1 MHKLLD
7 KYIEWLVAI
16 AVVYITTLSMFRAL
30 LGTFELVSAVRLV
43 SYSIVP
49 LLGLIFVYQKR
60 HYGIKIYD
68 KSYYCF
74 YLIYCLYILLYI
86 TVFRRYP
93 LEDMLAVPT
102 SVVVY
107 FYDFAVSIVY
117 LICAPTIY
125 HHFCLKKFMF
135 LSLIVC
141 TIPSVLFVHFV
152 GVDLIQ
158 AGISE
163 DDEEYV
169 PTLTITYSNVPMFVL
184 AVMNFKN
191 LHKRAFLSKVIAMA
205 IIIAVI
211 YVFFAYAKR
220 GPMLWSVVSIGLC
233 FLIRT
238 HHLKRSIALM
248 SLAVIFLWINVD
260 PILSAI
266 SEVYPRTG
274 RQLEKSIKEG
284 NTSARMDFSDPKHST
299 YLIGIENFSRSPIW
313 GYYFRLVT
321 DFQHFKG
328 AYAHNIFIEVLMTMG
343 LLGFMPFMLL
353 MFRAFLKSRNVF
365 TKTYT
370 VKQMSFFILF
380 LCVFLQLQTS
390 ASIVFRHNFWLFFY
404 MLCCIDVIDKIK
416 EKIPVRYSQ
425 TRSLSL
431 KQTT

>member
-1 MHKLLD
+1 
-7 KYIEWLVAI
+7 
-16 AVVYITTLSMFRAL
+16 
-30 LGTFELVSAVRLV
+30 
-43 SYSIVP
+43 
-49 LLGLIFVYQKR
+49 
-60 HYGIKIYD
+60 
-68 KSYYCF
+68 
-74 YLIYCLYILLYI
+74 
-86 TVFRRYP
+86 
-93 LEDMLAVPT
+93 MLAVPT

-163 DDEEYV
+163 DDEEYI

-284 NTSARMDFSDPKHST
+284 NTSGRMDFSDPKHST

-328 AYAHNIFIEVLMTMG
+328 VYAHNIFIEVLMTMG

-380 LCVFLQLQTS
+380 LCVFLQLQTT

-416 EKIPVRYSQ
+416 ENIPVRYSH

-431 KQTT
+431 RQTT